1 MMLSHEAPNSSN
13 RTVLPQ
19 PHNLASILN
28 TVVLESLQRNGL
40 TTTLHLLGLGENLF
54 FPLLTPSA
62 KTEHEM
68 KSRFLLDVVVR
79 KGATILELFTSED
92 KTLLIRGDALLVL
105 DLRLDIV
112 DGVRGLNIEGDGFA
126 CVILFI
132 YHDSGAKTLTRC
144 VPADG
149 TGKDKS
155 HGGEQFHEENELASV
170 CGGIRLGDRSGV
182 SHGQDAK

>member
-40 TTTLHLLGLGENLF
+40 TTTLHLLGLGENLL

-62 KTEHEM
+62 ETEHKV

-79 KGATILELFTSED
+79 KGAAILELFASED
-92 KTLLIRGDALLVL
+92 ETLLIRGDSLLVL
-105 DLRLDIV
+105 DLGLDVV
-112 DGVRGLNIEGDGFA
+112 DGVRRLNIEGDGFT
-126 CVILFI
+126 CVMIL
-132 YHDSGAKTLTRC
+132 L
-144 VPADG
+144 
-149 TGKDKS
+149 
-155 HGGEQFHEENELASV
+155 
-170 CGGIRLGDRSGV
+170 
-182 SHGQDAK
+182 